1 MEPKVSVI
9 IPTIDR
15 PELERAV
22 ASVKAQTFPDYELI
36 VEHDPTRTGSSATR
50 NRGYLKSKGKYV
62 IFLDDDNEFLP
73 DLLKEAVYL
82 LDHAPPEVGGVRV
95 GRIIK
100 YKDFEDYAAPTTHT
114 GFDSIDWGFLMRRE
128 VLENI
133 KYDENIFGDED
144 ADFGI
149 EFAKRYK
156 QIPIDKPLSIAHAE
170 SDEGSVCMPSTKRLQ
185 GLRYFINKH
194 LGHYKQHPN
203 ELRYLYRLAGRNF
216 FRAGYKSAGRHYFWL
231 SFLADPSYKSF
242 LHYFYILQGWRA
254 YDRFM
259 DREEKKGAKLR
270 TTK

>member
-9 IPTIDR
+9 IPTINR

-22 ASVKAQTFPDYELI
+22 ASVKAQTFTDYELI
-36 VEHDPTRTGSSATR
+36 IEEDPTRTGSSATR
-50 NRGYLKSKGKYV
+50 NRGYQKSKGKYV
-62 IFLDDDNEFLP
+62 VFLDDDNEFLP
-73 DLLKEAVYL
+73 DYLKEATYL
-82 LDHAPPEVGGVRV
+82 LDHAPKEVGGIRV

-100 YKDFEDYAAPTTHT
+100 YKDFEDYATPTTHT

-170 SDEGSVCMPSTKRLQ
+170 TDEGSVCMPSPKRLK
-185 GLRYFINKH
+185 GLEHFINKH
-194 LGHYKQHPN
+194 LEHYKQHPN

-216 FRAGYKSAGRHYFWL
+216 YRGGYPRKGLDYFW
-231 SFLADPSYKSF
+231 KSF
-242 LHYFYILQGWRA
+242 WAQPSWQTWRHLFWIYHGWHA

-259 DREEKKGAKLR
+259 DREEKKAAKLR
-270 TTK
+270 TQ